1 MAKITKILSILLTL
15 VLVFGNSVF
24 AAKLNSVSDTL
35 SDSEPGVKAN
45 HTLKFT
51 TKSSITASSTIVIDF
66 ADGFQ
71 STSTPAFDAADV
83 LDYDIATSTGVAEFT
98 INVAGKCPNPTLDQ
112 DTAEF
117 EITSISSANVFTFT
131 HCNGT
136 LDVAANSDIT
146 VEIGTNAA
154 AGGTGDSQLA
164 NPTAAGSYVITITDP
179 AADSADTRVAI
190 VPDVTVTAKVKTN
203 FTFTVSG
210 VASGSTAANGDSGT
224 TDVTTTSTSIPWDE
238 LASGVAKKAR
248 QDLAVSTN
256 AKNGFSVT
264 IWQDQNL
271 TSGDGSD
278 VDNFQQSA
286 TTTEVVWASPAEDI
300 DDETTWGHQ
309 GITSEDTTLTAGDN
323 YGTALYSGIGS
334 QGAPVEIF
342 FHTGPANGT
351 TANKGATKV
360 GFKIEVSAL
369 QEAADDYTQSLNYI
383 ATPIF

>member
-164 NPTAAGSYVITITDP
+164 NPTAAGSYVITITAP

-203 FTFTVSG
+203 FTLAVTV
-210 VASGSTAANGDSGT
+210 TSGT
-224 TDVTTTSTSIPWDE
+224 I
-238 LASGVAKKAR
+238 
-248 QDLAVSTN
+248 
-256 AKNGFSVT
+256 
-264 IWQDQNL
+264 
-271 TSGDGSD
+271 
-278 VDNFQQSA
+278 A
-286 TTTEVVWASPAEDI
+286 TR
-300 DDETTWGHQ
+300 
-309 GITSEDTTLTAGDN
+309 
-323 YGTALYSGIGS
+323 
-334 QGAPVEIF
+334 
-342 FHTGPANGT
+342 
-351 TANKGATKV
+351 
-360 GFKIEVSAL
+360 VSA
-369 QEAADDYTQSLNYI
+369 ESAAGAVIVIT
-383 ATPIF
+383 

>member
-1 MAKITKILSILLTL
+1 M
-15 VLVFGNSVF
+15 
-24 AAKLNSVSDTL
+24 
-35 SDSEPGVKAN
+35 
-45 HTLKFT
+45 
-51 TKSSITASSTIVIDF
+51 
-66 ADGFQ
+66 
-71 STSTPAFDAADV
+71 
-83 LDYDIATSTGVAEFT
+83 
-98 INVAGKCPNPTLDQ
+98 
-112 DTAEF
+112 
-117 EITSISSANVFTFT
+117 
-131 HCNGT
+131 
-136 LDVAANSDIT
+136 
-146 VEIGTNAA
+146 
-154 AGGTGDSQLA
+154 
-164 NPTAAGSYVITITDP
+164 
-179 AADSADTRVAI
+179 
-190 VPDVTVTAKVKTN
+190 TVTAKVKTN